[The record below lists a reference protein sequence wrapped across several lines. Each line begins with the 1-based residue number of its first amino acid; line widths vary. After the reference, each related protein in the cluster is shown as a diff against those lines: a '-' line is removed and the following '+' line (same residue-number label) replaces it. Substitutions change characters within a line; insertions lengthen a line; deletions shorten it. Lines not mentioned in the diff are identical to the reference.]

1 MADKTINE
9 LTAATTMGN
18 DDLLVLQQG
27 GTAKKLSGKKL
38 GDYVYNAAAEKVAEV
53 NKAVDD
59 ARSSISDIVESV
71 QSMTELGTD
80 TTLTTTGM
88 AADAKAA
95 GDKIKAVEAAAMA
108 DLSQGT
114 AIESMITGRE
124 TAMEATKN
132 YTSGSLVIVNDTLYR
147 LDANVAS
154 GESLIPEI
162 NCHITTVAAVI
173 TSRVPSSRTVNG
185 KALSSDIT
193 LTAEDISYDDSLS
206 SHTSG
211 SVGEAVSWLK
221 NAVINRNPNIFD
233 PNDPDILEG
242 RYIDARGHVITNTNY
257 FETGYMAVTTGDK
270 VYSSA
275 WLNPTTSL
283 ALSKYDQEK
292 NFLGNVANGSAHNV
306 PYVVEAGV
314 AYIRTAVKNTHRQ
327 SLIMTINHPVDEV
340 VYDYIFKAGEATV
353 QERFDALDGID
364 VSPLIGKKIT
374 GWVSGLRIT
383 TNGGIGSTVNLTPVS
398 DSACSMVIVDCEQG
412 DVFTVSGIGGVG
424 FRLWC
429 FVDADN
435 KIINVAGLRAKL
447 DNKVLIAPKNA
458 AKIILQQNIST
469 YLETDRDCYMGVNPK
484 AQISS
489 NTPENKRRTIDA
501 LWEIGG
507 IEGGGLT
514 SASTNMRTVGAFGI
528 NKGQKLV
535 VTNNSDELMFT
546 VYATNANSRNSILT
560 NGWISNRGQFVV
572 DDWNSTYMVR
582 VRRFVDATYTAE
594 MLAEDSA
601 KIDIE
606 IVNDS
611 IPYVNIVSSINKEN
625 VGFKRAYSYIN
636 STLVFE
642 RKDLQNDGT
651 LIDSTT
657 KCVAELPRNGLI
669 EVKQQ
674 KWTGCFKIAKVSN
687 GTVTYLVNDWSYYF
701 YRYAGDGVSTYYLIV
716 ANSENTS
723 LAITPADA
731 SDKVAV
737 YSFVDEGEKVLEF
750 YELSGKKIAFI
761 GDSITQGRFAKFGTT
776 LNWTAAKP
784 FGELVAEKCGDVDYG
799 NFGIGGA
806 YVYNHDFTSLYA
818 NCGRIQGYDVVFVC
832 GGTNDYGNNVSRA
845 DFETAYTYVIE
856 TLMENNAEVVVCTP
870 VFRTS
875 KTGANSQGLYL
886 YEYVQI
892 EQDIAEDKGLKVIDQ
907 YKLTNNNK
915 FINYVPDGL
924 HPNEMGHRIM
934 AENILNEYN
943 RLSLS

>member
-1 MADKTINE
+1 MSNPVGAQRYGLGGGDAYYDAVKYGGYTGTREQFGRDQAEFAQNATAVAQAKEEVERNTQTVVNTAQTFTEETVPAAIQSVEEKGDTEEDRLEARTTELVQSIN
-9 LTAATTMGN
+9 TAGAVQVQAVEDEGTEQIR
-18 DDLLVLQQG
+18 LVSG
-27 GTAKKLSGKKL
+27 AGTAQ
-38 GDYVYNAAAEKVAEV
+38 
-53 NKAVDD
+53 
-59 ARSSISDIVESV
+59 VE
-71 QSMTELGTD
+71 
-80 TTLTTTGM
+80 
-88 AADAKAA
+88 
-95 GDKIKAVEAAAMA
+95 AVEQAGSDQVDAVEQAGA
-108 DLSQGT
+108 DQVQAVTDEGT
-114 AIESMITGRE
+114 TQVGAVTGEGDTQVQRVQDKGDE
-124 TAMEATKN
+124 VIDSIPADYTA
-132 YTSGSLVIVNDTLYR
+132 
-147 LDANVAS
+147 LDQKVDN
-154 GESLIPEI
+154 L
-162 NCHITTVAAVI
+162 N
-173 TSRVPSSRTVNG
+173 
-185 KALSSDIT
+185 
-193 LTAEDISYDDSLS
+193 
-206 SHTSG
+206 
-211 SVGEAVSWLK
+211 
-221 NAVINRNPNIFD
+221 NAVINKNPNIFD

-242 RYIDARGHVITNTNY
+242 RYINSSGNVIANANY

-292 NFLGNVANGSAHNV
+292 NYLGNVAGGGVYNV

-314 AYIRTAVKNTHRQ
+314 AYIRTAVNNTYRQ
-327 SLIMTINHPVDEV
+327 SLVMTINYPVDEV
-340 VYDYIFKAGEATV
+340 VYDYILKAGEATV

-364 VSPLIGKKIT
+364 VSPLVGKKIT

-398 DSACSMVIVDCEQG
+398 DSSCSMVVVDCEQG
-412 DVFTVSGIGGVG
+412 DVFTVSGFGGVG
-424 FRLWC
+424 YRLWC

-447 DNKVLIAPKNA
+447 DNKVLIAPKDA
-458 AKIILQQNIST
+458 AKIILQQNISA
-469 YLETDRDCYMGVNPK
+469 YLEADRDCYMGVNPK

-489 NTPENKRRTIDA
+489 NAPENKRRTIDA

-507 IEGGGLT
+507 IDGNGLG
-514 SASTNMRTVGAFGI
+514 SFPTNMRTVGAFGI
-528 NKGQKLV
+528 DKGQKLV

-560 NGWISNRGQFVV
+560 NGWISNRGQVVV

-582 VRRFVDATYTAE
+582 VRRVVDTTYTAE
-594 MLAEDSA
+594 MVAEDSA

-606 IVNDS
+606 VVNDS
-611 IPYVNIVSSINKEN
+611 IPYVNVVRSMNKEN

-657 KCVAELPRNGLI
+657 KCVAELPRDGLI

-701 YRYAGDGVSTYYLIV
+701 YRYAGDGISTYYLIV

-723 LAITPADA
+723 SAITPADA
-731 SDKVAV
+731 SDRIAV
-737 YSFVDEGEKVLEF
+737 YSFVDEGEEVLQF

-776 LNWTAAKP
+776 LNCTAAKP
-784 FGELVAEKCGDVDYG
+784 FGELVAEKCGDVNYG

-818 NCGRIQGYDVVFVC
+818 NCGKIRGYDVVFVC
-832 GGTNDYGNNVSRA
+832 GGTNDYGNDVSRA
-845 DFETAYTYVIE
+845 DFEAAYAYVID
-856 TLMENNAEVVVCTP
+856 TLMNNNAEIVVCTP

-875 KTGANSQGLYL
+875 RTGANSQGLYL
-886 YEYVQI
+886 YDYVQI
-892 EQDIAEDKGLKVIDQ
+892 EQDIAEDKGLKAIDQ